1 MTSVSKN
8 VYIDKQD
15 DRVNKYNNRYHT
27 TIKMEP
33 VDEKFSI
40 FIDFNKESCKEDPKF
55 KVRDHVTK
63 SKYKKYFCKILH
75 SKLVWRSF
83 CD

>member
-15 DRVNKYNNRYHT
+15 NQVNKYNNRYHT
-27 TIKMEP
+27 TIKIEP

-40 FIDFNKESCKEDPKF
+40 FINFNKESCKEDPKF
-55 KVRDHVTK
+55 KVRGHVRK
-63 SKYKKYFCKILH
+63 SKYFCKILH
-75 SKLVWRSF
+75 SKLV
-83 CD
+83 